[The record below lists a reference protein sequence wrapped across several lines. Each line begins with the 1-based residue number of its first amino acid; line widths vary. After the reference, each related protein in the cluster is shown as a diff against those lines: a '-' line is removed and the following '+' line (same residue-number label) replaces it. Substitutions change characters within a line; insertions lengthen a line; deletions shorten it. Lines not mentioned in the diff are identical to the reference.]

1 MTELLMRV
9 VRHIEMSFAQV
20 GKSFSSR
27 YAPLTHSSRRG
38 R

>member
-1 MTELLMRV
+1 MNELLMRA
-9 VRHIEMSFAQV
+9 VRRIEMSFARV
-20 GKSFSSR
+20 GKSVSIR